1 MPFPTFEPSTPAL
14 LRSLQERFA
23 AHELIVYEG
32 QRLTYGEAAAQSA
45 LLARGLL
52 ASGISKGS
60 RIGLLMP
67 NSPDFVVAWLA
78 AARIGAVI
86 IPINTF
92 YKQKELAF
100 VLQHADIQVLLTVDN
115 LLSNDYL
122 ERLESCIPELSG
134 LAHSADL
141 PTPLYSTAFPCL
153 RQIYVWGHASRTWS
167 VSQQALLDTAA
178 RLDEEYLAAA
188 ERCVC
193 PADPLTIIYSS
204 GSTADP
210 KGAVHTQGSVI
221 RHAHNL
227 NHWRDIQTGDRIFS
241 PMPFFWVGGLVFTLH
256 CAMHK
261 GCTLICEAAFNPET
275 TLRLLEAERVTVV
288 TGWSHY
294 GTAMVE
300 HPTYGQRDLSS
311 VRGGNIYPLLP
322 PGARPADPELRS
334 NALGMT
340 ETCGPHTIDRMD
352 SDLPESLRGSF
363 GHAAEGVAHK
373 IVDPATGE
381 RLPTGVEGEI
391 CIRGYNVIQG
401 LYKVERENCFDTEG
415 FYHSGDSGYFN
426 EDGVLFFKARLGDL
440 IKTGGANVAPREV
453 ELAID
458 EQPEVQ
464 CSYVVGLPHPDRGQQ
479 VAAAIIRN
487 DGEVLD
493 AATLRERLRQQLAAY
508 KVPVTFFFCAQEDIP
523 FTDSGKVDKRRL
535 TQYLLTRKPSIQNPS
550 TQDSSGLDTL

>member
-1 MPFPTFEPSTPAL
+1 MPFPDFEPCTPAFI
-14 LRSLQERFA
+14 RSLQERFA
-23 AHELIVYEG
+23 TRDLIVYEG

-45 LLARGLL
+45 LLARGML

-67 NSPDFVVAWLA
+67 NSPDFVIAWLA

-92 YKQKELAF
+92 YKPKELAF
-100 VLQHADIQVLLTVDN
+100 VLRHADIQVLLTVDK
-115 LLSNDYL
+115 LLNNDYL
-122 ERLESCIPELSG
+122 ERLESCIPQLAG
-134 LAHSADL
+134 LAQRGDL
-141 PTPLYSTAFPCL
+141 PTPLFSPAFPCL
-153 RQIYVWGHASRTWS
+153 RQIYVWGAASRPWS
-167 VSQQALLDTAA
+167 VSQQRLFAA
-178 RLDEEYLAAA
+178 AAALDENFLAAA

-193 PADPLTIIYSS
+193 PADPLTIVYSS

-210 KGAVHTQGSVI
+210 KGAVHTHGSVI
-221 RHAHNL
+221 RHAYNL
-227 NHWRDIQTGDRIFS
+227 NDRRDIQTGDRIFS

-261 GCTLICEAAFNPET
+261 GCTLICEAAFNPES
-275 TLRLLEAERVTVV
+275 TLRLLEEERVTLV
-288 TGWSHY
+288 TGWPHY

-300 HPTYGQRDLSS
+300 NPTYAERDLSS
-311 VRGGNIYPLLP
+311 IRSGNIYPLLP

-352 SDLPESLRGSF
+352 HDLPEALRGSF
-363 GHAAEGVAHK
+363 GRAAEGVAHK
-373 IVDPATGE
+373 IVDPASGE
-381 RLPTGVEGEI
+381 RLPAGSEGEI

-401 LYKVERENCFDTEG
+401 LYKVEREDCFDAEG

-458 EQPEVQ
+458 EQPEVH
-464 CSYVVGLPHPDRGQQ
+464 CAYVVGLPHPDRGQQ
-479 VAAAIIRN
+479 VAAAIVLN
-487 DGEVLD
+487 DGAALD
-493 AATLRERLRQQLAAY
+493 ASTLRERLRQQLAAY
-508 KVPVTFFFCAQEDIP
+508 KVPVNVFFCAQEDIP

-535 TQYLLTRKPSIQNPS
+535 AEYLTTRQLLTQAA
-550 TQDSSGLDTL
+550 SGPDTP

>member
-1 MPFPTFEPSTPAL
+1 MPFPDFEPCTPAFI
-14 LRSLQERFA
+14 RSLQERFA
-23 AHELIVYEG
+23 TLDLIVYEG

-45 LLARGLL
+45 LLARGML

-67 NSPDFVVAWLA
+67 NSPDFVIAWLA

-92 YKQKELAF
+92 YKPKELAF
-100 VLQHADIQVLLTVDN
+100 VLRHADIQVLLTVDK
-115 LLSNDYL
+115 LLNNDYL
-122 ERLESCIPELSG
+122 ERLESCIPQLAG
-134 LAHSADL
+134 LAQRGDL
-141 PTPLYSTAFPCL
+141 PTSLFSPAFPCL
-153 RQIYVWGHASRTWS
+153 RQIYVWGAASRPWS
-167 VSQQALLDTAA
+167 VSQQRLFAA
-178 RLDEEYLAAA
+178 AAALDENFLAAA

-193 PADPLTIIYSS
+193 PADPLTIVYSS

-210 KGAVHTQGSVI
+210 KGAVHTHGSVI
-221 RHAHNL
+221 RHAYNL
-227 NHWRDIQTGDRIFS
+227 NDRRDIQTGDRIFS

-261 GCTLICEAAFNPET
+261 GCTLICEAAFNPES
-275 TLRLLEAERVTVV
+275 TLRLLEEERVTLV
-288 TGWSHY
+288 TGWPHY
-294 GTAMVE
+294 GSAMVE
-300 HPTYGQRDLSS
+300 HPTYAERDLSS
-311 VRGGNIYPLLP
+311 IRGGNIYPLLP

-352 SDLPESLRGSF
+352 HDLPEALRGSF
-363 GHAAEGVAHK
+363 GRAAEGVAHK
-373 IVDPATGE
+373 IVDPASGE
-381 RLPTGVEGEI
+381 RLPAGSEGEI

-401 LYKVERENCFDTEG
+401 LYKVEREDCFDAEG

-458 EQPEVQ
+458 EQPEVH
-464 CSYVVGLPHPDRGQQ
+464 CAYVVGLPHPDRGQQ
-479 VAAAIIRN
+479 VAAAIVLN
-487 DGEVLD
+487 DGAALD
-493 AATLRERLRQQLAAY
+493 ASTLRERLRQQLAAY
-508 KVPVTFFFCAQEDIP
+508 KVPVKVFFCAQEDIP

-535 TQYLLTRKPSIQNPS
+535 AEYLTTRQLLTE
-550 TQDSSGLDTL
+550 DASGPDTP

>member
-1 MPFPTFEPSTPAL
+1 MPFPDFEPCTPAL
-14 LRSLQERFA
+14 IRSLQERYA
-23 AHELIVYEG
+23 ANVLIVYEG

-45 LLARGLL
+45 RLARGML

-67 NSPDFVVAWLA
+67 NSPDFVIAWLA

-92 YKQKELAF
+92 YKPKELAF
-100 VLQHADIQVLLTVDN
+100 VLRHADIQVLLTADK
-115 LLSNDYL
+115 LLGNDYL

-134 LAHSADL
+134 LAHCGDT
-141 PTPLYSTAFPCL
+141 PTPLFSPAFPCL
-153 RQIYVWGHASRTWS
+153 RHIYAWGDASRPWS
-167 VSQQALLDTAA
+167 VSQRSLLAA
-178 RLDEEYLAAA
+178 AERLDEDFLAAA

-193 PADPLTIIYSS
+193 PADPLAIIYSS

-221 RHAHNL
+221 RHACNL
-227 NHWRDIQTGDRIFS
+227 NHRRDLQTGDRIYS

-261 GCTLICEAAFNPET
+261 GCTLICEAVFNPEA
-275 TLRLLEAERVTVV
+275 TLRLLEAERATLV

-300 HPTYGQRDLSS
+300 HPTYAQRDLSS
-311 VRGGNIYPLLP
+311 IRGGNIYPLLP
-322 PGARPADPELRS
+322 PGVRPADPELRS

-363 GHAAEGVAHK
+363 GRAAEGVTHK

-381 RLPTGVEGEI
+381 RLPPGVEGEI

-401 LYKVERENCFDTEG
+401 LYKVEREDCFDSEG

-426 EDGVLFFKARLGDL
+426 EEGVLFFKARLGDL

-458 EQPEVQ
+458 EQPEVH

-479 VAAAIIRN
+479 VAAAIILN
-487 DGEVLD
+487 DAETLD
-493 AATLRERLRQQLAAY
+493 GATLRERLKQQLAAY
-508 KVPVTFFFCAQEDIP
+508 KVPVKYFFCAQDVIP

-535 TQYLLTRKPSIQNPS
+535 AHYL
-550 TQDSSGLDTL
+550 SGLDTP